1 MGFKKELRMI
11 DIWALALGSIIGW
24 GCFVLPGTAFLPK
37 AGPLGA
43 IIGLSI
49 GAVIVSIVGINY
61 GYLIEKF
68 PKAGGEFVYAHT
80 NFGPTV
86 GYICGWFLLLAY
98 ISIVPLNATAI
109 GLAFRFVFG
118 DVMQVGYLYS
128 VAGWDVYVGEIIIAV
143 LFLVG
148 FAILNARGV
157 RQSGVLQTA
166 IVFVLAG
173 TILLLM
179 IGVFG
184 VHRPS
189 MDNLTPAFVEGQ
201 SNVTSVLAVLAMA
214 PWAFSGFDCI
224 PQAAEEFNFPHR
236 KARWLLFG
244 SIICAVLMFSSII
257 LITGS
262 VFPWADF
269 IGSNPEWATG
279 QAVQEALGTV
289 GMGVLLIAMLCA
301 VISGINGFYISSS
314 RLIYSIAGEGQ
325 LPKSFSKISQKGTPK
340 NALIFVLIVS
350 LTAPFFGREVLG
362 WVVDMCS
369 VGISAAYLI
378 TSLSAF
384 KQGRADGLVKYQ
396 VSGIVGSIVSAGFL
410 VLLLVPGMPGFLSTP
425 SLIALGIWVV
435 LGLGFFLASK
445 VRKSV

>member
-1 MGFKKELRMI
+1 MGFKRELRMV

-43 IIGLSI
+43 ILGLCI

-61 GYLIEKF
+61 GYLIEKY
-68 PKAGGEFVYAHT
+68 PKAGGEFVYAHK
-80 NFGPTV
+80 NFGKTI

-128 VAGWDVYVGEIIIAV
+128 VAGWDVYIGEVVIAV
-143 LFLVG
+143 LFLVV
-148 FAILNARGV
+148 FAILNSKGV
-157 RQSGVLQTA
+157 RNSGLLQTF
-166 IVFVLAG
+166 IVFVLSAS
-173 TILLLM
+173 IVLLT
-179 IGVFG
+179 IGVF
-184 VHRPS
+184 VIHQPDTS
-189 MDNLTPAFVEGQ
+189 NLSPAFAPNQ

-224 PQAAEEFNFPHR
+224 PQAAEEFNFPNR
-236 KARWLLFG
+236 KARYLLFA
-244 SIICAVLMFSSII
+244 SIICAVIMLSAVI
-257 LITGS
+257 LITAS
-262 VFPWADF
+262 VFPWSDF
-269 IGSNPEWATG
+269 IAGNPEWATG
-279 QAVQEALGTV
+279 QAVQTSLGTV
-289 GMGVLLIAMLCA
+289 GMGILLVAMLCA
-301 VISGINGFYISSS
+301 VISGINGFYLSSS
-314 RLIYSIAGEGQ
+314 RLIYSIASEGQ
-325 LPKSFSKISQKGTPK
+325 LPSSFSKISKNGTPK
-340 NALIFVLIVS
+340 NALIFVLAVS

-362 WVVDMCS
+362 WIVDMCS

-396 VSGIVGSIVSAGFL
+396 VSGILGSLVSAGFL

-425 SLIALGIWVV
+425 SLVALGIWVV
-435 LGLGFFLASK
+435 LGLIFFIVAR
-445 VRKSV
+445 RKK